1 VSDKPEETARRI
13 QLLQEIHDLED
24 GMDLNNEQLTIDEIV
39 RITKQVRKEMAE
51 ERQKYNESV
60 AVLRKGEQK

>member
-1 VSDKPEETARRI
+1 MSDTPEETARRR

-39 RITKQVRKEMAE
+39 ATVKQVRKEMAE
-51 ERQKYNESV
+51 ER
-60 AVLRKGEQK
+60 AKGEQNGNS

>member
-1 VSDKPEETARRI
+1 MSDKPEETARRI